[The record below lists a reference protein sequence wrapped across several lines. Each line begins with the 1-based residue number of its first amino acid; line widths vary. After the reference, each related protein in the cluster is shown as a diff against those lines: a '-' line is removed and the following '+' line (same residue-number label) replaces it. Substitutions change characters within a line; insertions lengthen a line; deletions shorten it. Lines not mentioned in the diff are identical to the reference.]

1 MLKSDR
7 RNNIAEIL
15 GDIVVEVPENQ
26 GSEKMIS
33 HTFTKENI
41 SKYLGDTS
49 GLADFATNNES
60 VQKITNRLSTLYS
73 EEVGQ
78 SNAFSRYQRQKI
90 NIAFHNAVK
99 DKLKNPVVVLTE
111 DKIAKI
117 KSVFKIFDNFKI
129 KKSILGEYVNHR
141 IAPREDSIMAR
152 QWKET
157 ADGIVKIM
165 GFSDKELGEIKKSPA
180 KAREIMEAKM
190 TEIVKDENRY
200 KKVVGKIVELV
211 NNFDETINKSVGK
224 EENKG
229 FVQEVANITTD
240 FYKDFA
246 EKSRALS
253 LETSADY
260 IAGNPAKN
268 LKYSAITNA
277 VSSVDNVVLGA
288 RSSLYRIIQ
297 GFDVFRRLED
307 GSVEKFI
314 KTMGLDKDKSVQE
327 KVINMMK
334 YAMMDGVY
342 GDHYVKFDSPAP
354 EIYKVAMENLFG
366 PNLHASTKE
375 VFESSK
381 KQNLLTKYQE
391 HIAILRHQLGN
402 FAFPFKDECKLNYDG
417 EGYLIN
423 AMGQRLDIHHNT
435 VPEHLAKE
443 VKENLWVKFES
454 FTDLKK
460 QMMVGETLAKFG
472 QKTAEGMHNTKYWQ
486 KMFGGIGAVVAA
498 VALISPLFFGKM
510 GAPEKKEQKEVTN
523 DG

>member
-1 MLKSDR
+1 M
-7 RNNIAEIL
+7 
-15 GDIVVEVPENQ
+15 
-26 GSEKMIS
+26 
-33 HTFTKENI
+33 
-41 SKYLGDTS
+41 
-49 GLADFATNNES
+49 DFS
-60 VQKITNRLSTLYS
+60 Y
-73 EEVGQ
+73 
-78 SNAFSRYQRQKI
+78 
-90 NIAFHNAVK
+90 
-99 DKLKNPVVVLTE
+99 
-111 DKIAKI
+111 
-117 KSVFKIFDNFKI
+117 
-129 KKSILGEYVNHR
+129 
-141 IAPREDSIMAR
+141 
-152 QWKET
+152 
-157 ADGIVKIM
+157 
-165 GFSDKELGEIKKSPA
+165 KELGEIKKSPA
-180 KAREIMEAKM
+180 KARELMEAKM
-190 TEIVKDENRY
+190 TAIVKDENKY

-211 NNFDETINKSVGK
+211 NNFDEAINKSVGK

-240 FYKDFA
+240 FYTDFA

-260 IAGNPAKN
+260 IAGNPGKN

-307 GSVEKFI
+307 GSVEKSI
-314 KTMGLDKDKSVQE
+314 KNMGLDKDKSVRE
-327 KVINMMK
+327 KIVNMMK

-391 HIAILRHQLGN
+391 HIAILHEQLGN
-402 FAFPFKDECKLNYDG
+402 FGFPFKAECRFDYDG

-423 AMGQRLDIHHNT
+423 AAKQRLDRNHNP
-435 VPEHLAKE
+435 VPEHLVKE
-443 VKENLWVKFES
+443 VKENLWVKFEALTES
-454 FTDLKK
+454 LTDLKK

-498 VALISPLFFGKM
+498 VALVSPLFFGKM
-510 GAPEKKEQKEVTN
+510 EAPEKKEEKEVTN
-523 DG
+523 NG